1 MYLRAEEWGSSTT
14 STHEFGDRTVF
25 LIALQGE
32 DGGLSRIGDF
42 GIVDRANSDDDHL
55 AHLLAEMTEGV
66 TPPGEA
72 RSPAFPK
79 EQNG

>member
-1 MYLRAEEWGSSTT
+1 VHSTPSLREVKGK
-14 STHEFGDRTVF
+14 
-25 LIALQGE
+25 
-32 DGGLSRIGDF
+32 DGGLSWIGDF

-55 AHLLAEMTEGV
+55 APLLAEMTEGV